1 MSSRSF
7 TTEEV
12 DSSPRLLLEQT
23 TSTPR
28 CRSGECI
35 HNQLVSI
42 FFGSVVLQY
51 SFFVV
56 LHLCTRRMISRQSP
70 LKQTD
75 SSWILNLE

>member
-7 TTEEV
+7 TTEEL

-23 TSTPR
+23 TSIPR

-42 FFGSVVLQY
+42 SLAVLY
-51 SFFVV
+51 FIFVV
-56 LHLCTRRMISRQSP
+56 LHLCTRRMIGRQSP
-70 LKQTD
+70 LKETD
-75 SSWILNLE
+75 SSWILHFE